1 MHYYHNVSILKAEEL
16 NDIVGEAFRL
26 AYARQK
32 QQNRGLLTKT
42 PSFNDIIER
51 QLRRQRPHGMETAIE
66 EATNESLTSKSD
78 LDNQFKESDDYNLL
92 TSDKSKKPSQ
102 PNVTKR
108 ISTKY
113 VIINIHQAIEGSLRV
128 QVPPGITVSSSI
140 SFVKIR

>member
-1 MHYYHNVSILKAEEL
+1 MGFKAEEL

-78 LDNQFKESDDYNLL
+78 LDNQCKESDEYNLL
-92 TSDKSKKPSQ
+92 TTSDKNKKPVPSNASKKL
-102 PNVTKR
+102 
-108 ISTKY
+108 STKY
-113 VIINIHQAIEGSLRV
+113 VAM
-128 QVPPGITVSSSI
+128 T
-140 SFVKIR
+140 SFCCAVWLLIF